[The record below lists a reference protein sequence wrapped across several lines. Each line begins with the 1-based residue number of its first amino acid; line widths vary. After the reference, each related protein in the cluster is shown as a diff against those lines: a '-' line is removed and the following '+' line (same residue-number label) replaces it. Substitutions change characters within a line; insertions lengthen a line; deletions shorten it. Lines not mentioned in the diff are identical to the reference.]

1 MKIIISAILFIV
13 FLAACESEDSRIQR
27 YTDIYYDIMVAK
39 ETYLDSALAA
49 GAIDSIMKHYGY
61 DISTFEK
68 ESYELFMKDRKNFTT
83 IIDSVRKRAE
93 AEMRAILSEKE
104 KARDTTTVKE

>member
-1 MKIIISAILFIV
+1 
-13 FLAACESEDSRIQR
+13 
-27 YTDIYYDIMVAK
+27 MVAK

-61 DISTFEK
+61 DIKTFEK
-68 ESYELFMKDRKNFTT
+68 ESYELFMKDRKYFTT

-93 AEMRAILSEKE
+93 SEMRRILSEND
-104 KARDTTTVKE
+104 KARDTSKTKD